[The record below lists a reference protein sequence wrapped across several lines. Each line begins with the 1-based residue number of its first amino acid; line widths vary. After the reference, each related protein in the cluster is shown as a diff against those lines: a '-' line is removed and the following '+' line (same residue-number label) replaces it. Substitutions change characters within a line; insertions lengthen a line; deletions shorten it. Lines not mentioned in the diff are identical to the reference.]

1 MSLTVTPVVALLL
14 LAVAAGLDIAANM
27 LLRRSDGFRYPVWG
41 VAALALVLVAFGLL
55 GLSLR
60 ALPLSVAYA
69 VWGGL
74 GIVGATLLSR
84 RIEGLRLSKRGWAG
98 LALIL
103 GSVLTLHLGEGHS
116 AA

>member
-1 MSLTVTPVVALLL
+1 MTPL
-14 LAVAAGLDIAANM
+14 LAFVCLALAAGLDIAANA
-27 LLRRSDGFRYPVWG
+27 LLRRSDGFRYPLWG
-41 VAALALVLVAFGLL
+41 VGALGLVLCAFGLL

-84 RIEGLRLSKRGWAG
+84 RVEGLRLSWQGWAG

-103 GSVLTLHLGEGHS
+103 GSVLALHLGEDG
-116 AA
+116 AAG

>member
-1 MSLTVTPVVALLL
+1 MTALLAL
-14 LAVAAGLDIAANM
+14 LCLALAAGLDIAANL

-41 VAALALVLVAFGLL
+41 VSALVLVLCAFGLL

-84 RIEGLRLSKRGWAG
+84 RIEGLRLSWQGWAG

-103 GSVLTLHLGEGHS
+103 ASVVALHLGETGQHG
-116 AA
+116 